1 MSRVKQILSTGF
13 AILILVSCVG
23 AFIAGGISGITK
35 PRECAK
41 HYPEC
46 AQEKIET
53 VLAASESYLYWM
65 EGPSIRI
72 SSVRAASQAIS
83 GAASDLRKVKAP
95 APYEA
100 IHVKLVEAM
109 ERMDELTDIVA
120 PPLNYD
126 NHAVFYAG
134 LKRNIPDCQ
143 ETLRQIQS
151 DIVQLSGGRV
161 ETPSAAGSPPATL
174 TPATAAPCPTVIT
187 HTVTSSS
194 TTITYTVRSGDTL
207 AKIAASFNVTVG
219 ALLEANDIKDLSL
232 INAGQVL
239 VIPHP

>member
-1 MSRVKQILSTGF
+1 MRRVKQILGTAWG
-13 AILILVSCVG
+13 ILILVLCVVI
-23 AFIAGGISGITK
+23 FIAGALGEITK
-35 PRECAK
+35 PRQCAK

-53 VLAASESYLYWM
+53 VLAASDSYLSWM
-65 EGPSIRI
+65 KGPTIGI
-72 SSVRAASQAIS
+72 NSVRAASRAIS

-100 IHVKLVEAM
+100 VHVRLVEAM
-109 ERMDELTDIVA
+109 GRMAHLTNIVA

-187 HTVTSSS
+187 HTVTSSP

-219 ALLEANDIKDLSL
+219 ALVEANDIKDLSL